1 MRFRRTRR
9 WALLT
14 AGTTLVMLLLASPAG
29 AQTKGEDAAA
39 ALGVQVNLLWVILG
53 AVLVIFMQ
61 AGFALVETGFCRAKH
76 AAHVVSTNFAIFGLG
91 FVGFFFVGYG
101 LMFGGFSLPLI
112 GMNGAVGTNLVG
124 TGDWVFLWQGGWA
137 GSGKT
142 FYTAGGMAFFLYMVA
157 FMDTVATIPTGAMAE
172 RWKWKAFVGW
182 GLFCGAIYYPIFG
195 AWTWGGGWLAKMGN
209 TLGEGLGY
217 VDFAGSGVVHAVGG
231 AAALAG
237 ALVLG
242 PRIGK
247 YNKDGSANVIP
258 GHHLPMAFL
267 GTFILLFGWFGF
279 NAASTFAA
287 TDVRFA
293 VVATNTAIAGAF
305 GAVSAMFFLMYTG
318 NRKPDPGM
326 MANGMLAG
334 LVAVTAPCAFIQP
347 WAAMVI
353 GIIAG
358 ILVIFAARFIENRG
372 VDDPVG
378 AVAVH
383 GVCGTFGVLAIGIFA
398 DGQYGQGW
406 NGTEGASATEG
417 VVGIFYSGSSG
428 AAQLLTQA
436 IAAVTIW
443 TVIFGIAF
451 AFFKLQNAFMK
462 GGIRPPAEEE
472 IGGLDMAEM
481 GALAYPEFVHHEQLQ
496 RGPGGSP
503 FSEEFVTA
511 PTTTEDD
518 PPS

>member
-1 MRFRRTRR
+1 M
-9 WALLT
+9 
-14 AGTTLVMLLLASPAG
+14 
-29 AQTKGEDAAA
+29 
-39 ALGVQVNLLWVILG
+39 
-53 AVLVIFMQ
+53 
-61 AGFALVETGFCRAKH
+61 
-76 AAHVVSTNFAIFGLG
+76 
-91 FVGFFFVGYG
+91 
-101 LMFGGFSLPLI
+101 
-112 GMNGAVGTNLVG
+112 
-124 TGDWVFLWQGGWA
+124 
-137 GSGKT
+137 
-142 FYTAGGMAFFLYMVA
+142 
-157 FMDTVATIPTGAMAE
+157 
-172 RWKWKAFVGW
+172 
-182 GLFCGAIYYPIFG
+182 
-195 AWTWGGGWLAKMGN
+195 
-209 TLGEGLGY
+209 
-217 VDFAGSGVVHAVGG
+217 
-231 AAALAG
+231 
-237 ALVLG
+237 LG

-247 YNKDGSANVIP
+247 YNKDGTPNTIP

-383 GVCGTFGVLAIGIFA
+383 GVCGTFGVLAVGLFA

-417 VVGIFYSGSSG
+417 VVGIFYNGSQG
-428 AAQLLTQA
+428 GAQLLTQA

-472 IGGLDMAEM
+472 IAGLDMAEM

-503 FSEEFVTA
+503 FSEEYVTS
-511 PTTTEDD
+511 PTTGDD
-518 PPS
+518 APS